1 MQLVLIFLSISGGV
15 NLNQWIQRMLEPPSP
30 YEEGHAPPSPPVA
43 PDWYVG
49 VSDSVMGYAL
59 SDPIP
64 YLVIDFGIA
73 LVIGILVRSSRT
85 NRAQPDSD
93 Y

>member
-1 MQLVLIFLSISGGV
+1 
-15 NLNQWIQRMLEPPSP
+15 MLEPPSP

-73 LVIGILVRSSRT
+73 LVIGILVANFVIGILHISIVLD
-85 NRAQPDSD
+85 ALILDSFWN
-93 Y
+93 